1 MTGMEMHHIYMGMA
15 VEEAKRAYNLG
26 EVSVGAV
33 IVKNGKPIGKGHN
46 LKETLKDP
54 TAHAE
59 IMALREAARYEN
71 SWRILDSTMYVTLE
85 PCPMCAGAI
94 VLARIPSLVIGAKDP
109 RTGAAGSTMNLT
121 GNPGLNH
128 RVNVVFGVREEQCSS
143 LLEKFF
149 RELRKQTKTG
159 GVSERLNEL
168 ASKAS
173 RR

>member
-1 MTGMEMHHIYMGMA
+1 MTGMEKHHFYMGMA
-15 VEEAKRAYNLG
+15 IEEAMRAYSLG
-26 EVSVGAV
+26 EVPVGAV
-33 IVKNGKPIGKGHN
+33 IVKSGKLIGKGHN
-46 LKETLKDP
+46 LKETLRDP

-59 IMALREAARYEN
+59 IMALREAARGEN
-71 SWRILDSTMYVTLE
+71 SWRILEATMYVTLE

-94 VLARIPSLVIGAKDP
+94 VLARIPNLVIGAKDP
-109 RTGAAGSTMNLT
+109 RTGAAGSIMDLT
-121 GNPGLNH
+121 EYPGLNH
-128 RVNVVFGVREEQCSS
+128 KVNVVFGVKEEQCSY

-149 RELRKQTKTG
+149 KELRGQTKTG